1 MELQIPKNSI
11 NINNEIIKKEND
23 INKYDKYLEDNYKS
37 LFDKENIITENL
49 KKKSKKKKKELEI
62 DIILNQFSNNLYDI
76 INDLIELF
84 TNKNNFDNYLDSYVF
99 YMKNIGIILTKKER
113 LFYVGILFLIL
124 SFLFLF
130 IEITS

>member
-49 KKKSKKKKKELEI
+49 KKKSKKKKK
-62 DIILNQFSNNLYDI
+62 
-76 INDLIELF
+76 
-84 TNKNNFDNYLDSYVF
+84 
-99 YMKNIGIILTKKER
+99 GIR
-113 LFYVGILFLIL
+113 D
-124 SFLFLF
+124 
-130 IEITS
+130 